1 MQCQTENGGK
11 TSNRLE
17 PGITTPCWGSHN
29 SRDTPSPFGE
39 LNTPEQNPKK
49 HHDAGA
55 RHDDPPD
62 VLVDFPP
69 VHVASSLLYERSVK
83 NEMLSFRQ
91 C

>member
-1 MQCQTENGGK
+1 
-11 TSNRLE
+11 
-17 PGITTPCWGSHN
+17 
-29 SRDTPSPFGE
+29 